1 MLSFPITLYSFIC
14 LETPKEG
21 LVSEPSVAVLTGI
34 QLIVHQLV
42 IYIIVGMRK
51 WACAMPR
58 IELGLQSCS
67 AWHICLSSRIISAFL
82 LEGSFHLAWWLYH
95 LYSHLYSEVKHHV
108 FIQISF
114 CLTAEMNR
122 IGFFFLRKFCKISE
136 EQNVSELLALWMRLA
151 SHVMPWLESAQYW
164 TAWGSP
170 RECKITDTTLSL
182 C

>member
-1 MLSFPITLYSFIC
+1 MLSFPITLYFFIC

-122 IGFFFLRKFCKISE
+122 IVFFSKKILQDLWRTKCQWTSSSMDETCITCHALTGVCPILNSLGFPKG
-136 EQNVSELLALWMRLA
+136 M
-151 SHVMPWLESAQYW
+151 
-164 TAWGSP
+164 
-170 RECKITDTTLSL
+170 
-182 C
+182 